1 MGEIV
6 KEGPEEYNK
15 ISFFGYKIKKDKFVL
30 IISIFS
36 AIILFYFGILF
47 QLYLDYFTLSALIL
61 VVFSTIT
68 LPYTFYKALEGSI
81 VKKIKENY
89 PSFLR
94 DLSEALSSGMT
105 IVQALRHVSEVDYGP
120 LTKFIKKLYAW
131 LSWGMEFSKAFEK
144 FNMYFEDLPEI
155 KRANYIILEAYI
167 SGGNIDKV
175 LKTVAND
182 LESIQEL
189 NKLRSAYVSQQ
200 VLVLYVVYFVF
211 IGLMIML
218 KEVLEPLIFQQN
230 LLQIAEQA
238 FSFVT
243 TPVDFGYFKFIATLA
258 IIIEGILIAFI
269 IGVSETGEVKRG
281 FKHLP
286 ITLISAIIA
295 VLIFIL
301 PEKVSITIS
310 VYPSSNI
317 YIGQKVNIEVSI
329 SVDANPVDNEVVMI
343 SIHGPETYTKIIT
356 LDKGKATYVF
366 EPQIAGEYNI
376 IAHYTKRNK
385 EYRASYKII
394 VT

>member
-230 LLQIAEQA
+230 LLQIAEQT